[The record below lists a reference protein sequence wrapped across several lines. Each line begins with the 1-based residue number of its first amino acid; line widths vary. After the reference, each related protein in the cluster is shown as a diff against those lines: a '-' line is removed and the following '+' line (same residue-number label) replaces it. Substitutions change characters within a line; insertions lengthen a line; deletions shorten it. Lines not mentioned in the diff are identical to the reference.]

1 MPPRTDGPDPCVHQ
15 HASMSNTDLPKV
27 KAPAPAGCAR
37 LRIGVVGSGIAGSA
51 AAWLLSRTH
60 HVTLF
65 EAEGRAGGH
74 THTVDL
80 TLDGLTWPVDTGF
93 LVFNRKTYPHLC
105 GLFEHLGVDIAES
118 SMGFS
123 FSLDE
128 PDLEWAGTD
137 LSTVFAQPGNLLRPS
152 FLTMLRDILRFN
164 RETTAMAESGAFP
177 ECTLGEFLA
186 ERRFGDSLRDLYLLP
201 MAASIWSCPKA
212 TMLGFPLRSFVQFC
226 HNHHL
231 LQVEG
236 RPQWLTVRGGART
249 YLQRLHRDIATVR
262 TAAPVAAVRRIRQ
275 GVELVGP
282 GFQETF
288 DAVVLAGHSDQS
300 LAILGEEATEDE
312 RAVLSAVR
320 YQPNRALLHSDVA
333 LLPRR
338 HKVWSAW
345 NYLASA
351 GAAARTAS
359 DAPVAVSYLIN
370 KLQPLPFQR
379 PVVVTLNPCRDPDPA
394 LTWREIHYSHPV
406 FDTAAIA
413 AQERLPAIQ
422 GRDRIWFA
430 GAWTGYG
437 FHEDGLRSAVNVARS
452 FGIVPPWV
460 SADTVSRR
468 ASASA

>member
-1 MPPRTDGPDPCVHQ
+1 
-15 HASMSNTDLPKV
+15 
-27 KAPAPAGCAR
+27 
-37 LRIGVVGSGIAGSA
+37 
-51 AAWLLSRTH
+51 
-60 HVTLF
+60 
-65 EAEGRAGGH
+65 
-74 THTVDL
+74 
-80 TLDGLTWPVDTGF
+80 
-93 LVFNRKTYPHLC
+93 
-105 GLFEHLGVDIAES
+105 
-118 SMGFS
+118 
-123 FSLDE
+123 
-128 PDLEWAGTD
+128 
-137 LSTVFAQPGNLLRPS
+137 
-152 FLTMLRDILRFN
+152 
-164 RETTAMAESGAFP
+164 
-177 ECTLGEFLA
+177 
-186 ERRFGDSLRDLYLLP
+186 
-201 MAASIWSCPKA
+201 
-212 TMLGFPLRSFVQFC
+212 
-226 HNHHL
+226 
-231 LQVEG
+231 
-236 RPQWLTVRGGART
+236 
-249 YLQRLHRDIATVR
+249 
-262 TAAPVAAVRRIRQ
+262 
-275 GVELVGP
+275 
-282 GFQETF
+282 
-288 DAVVLAGHSDQS
+288 
-300 LAILGEEATEDE
+300 
-312 RAVLSAVR
+312 VR